1 MTRLV
6 LLLLGADYMR
16 QRWRGL
22 FIIGWVWLLAGIV
35 IFIDALDGAL
45 YFPIEF
51 FAYLFLIEGLATLVI
66 ATTGVGGQ
74 RVLRFTK
81 GAFAVLAAALILA
94 GHHHGHFVLS
104 MIFGALFLADGL
116 LQCVAAYVVAF
127 PRWRQTF
134 AAGVAEILLAIFF
147 FQPYPTDYVGTLPF
161 CLGLFLMLA
170 GVKLIMLARR
180 VKGLVATPSLDAG
193 QAGAIEPERVAAT
206 PAQPMAPARQSAPQS
221 ASLDTRGCGIS
232 EVARSGPIRFDGP
245 PGEHD
250 RALTIHVWTPVGSS
264 KAPTVRHRMIDR
276 YIAAIDVNG
285 VISTG
290 HAALETPEGI
300 YISLYPDADIDR
312 SPDQFGRTLRAT
324 PDNNVPGQYQ
334 PSYAIESA
342 AWCPSTARVR
352 IRNYNAES
360 LARFWFAY
368 RQDATYNLTY
378 RNCSSSVSAAL
389 EAAVDGVF
397 GRLYGQRVGWGAL
410 VRLLATPE
418 LWVAS
423 QIRKRAVTMAW
434 TPGLTLDYA
443 RAMSMLADPRPF
455 GWWTMWQAAIGRMRM
470 LRRQWRTQDAASP
483 AVNAGTPA
491 EVRTVDIMQTNVEDK

>member
-1 MTRLV
+1 MARLV

-22 FIIGWVWLLAGIV
+22 FITGCVWLLAGIV

-81 GAFAVLAAALILA
+81 GTFAVLAAALILA

-116 LQCVAAYVVAF
+116 SQCVAAYVVAF

-147 FQPYPTDYVGTLPF
+147 FQPYPTDYVGTLPY

-180 VKGLVATPSLDAG
+180 VRGLVATPSLDAG
-193 QAGAIEPERVAAT
+193 QAGAIGPERLVST
-206 PAQPMAPARQSAPQS
+206 TEPSIAPSW
-221 ASLDTRGCGIS
+221 
-232 EVARSGPIRFDGP
+232 FDGP
-245 PGEHD
+245 PGDHD
-250 RALTIHVWTPVGSS
+250 RALTVHVWTPTGSS
-264 KAPTVRHRMIDR
+264 KAPTVRHRVIDR

-334 PSYAIESA
+334 PSYAIESVT
-342 AWCPSTARVR
+342 WCPSTVRVR
-352 IRNYNAES
+352 IRNYNAEA
-360 LARFWFAY
+360 LARFWSEY

-389 EAAVDGVF
+389 EAALDGAF
-397 GRLYGQRVGWGAL
+397 GRLYGKRAGWRAF

-423 QIRKRAVTMAW
+423 QIRKRATTMAW

-455 GWWTMWQAAIGRMRM
+455 GWWTMWHGTIGRMRA
-470 LRRQWRTQDAASP
+470 LRRQWRKQDAAAP
-483 AVNAGTPA
+483 AADLPPTPDPRA
-491 EVRTVDIMQTNVEDK
+491 IDIIKTNMEDK